1 MSHVRK
7 QIRDRVVTDLTN
19 LATTGTKVFQTRFYP
34 LATAKLPGLA
44 VYTNSETVEA
54 STVTRPRT
62 MVRVVEVVVE
72 GYAQAKTGLDDTLD
86 QINVE
91 VEEAIAAD
99 STLNGLAKD
108 IKLVSVEVD
117 YGADGEQPVG
127 TIRMVFEA
135 TYVTL
140 ETDAETAR

>member
-1 MSHVRK
+1 
-7 QIRDRVVTDLTN
+7 
-19 LATTGTKVFQTRFYP
+19 
-34 LATAKLPGLA
+34 
-44 VYTNSETVEA
+44 
-54 STVTRPRT
+54 

>member
-7 QIRDRVVTDLTN
+7 QIRDRVVVDVTN
-19 LATTGTKVFQTRFYP
+19 LATTGENVFQTRFYP
-34 LATAKLPGLA
+34 LASAKLPGLA
-44 VYTNSETVEA
+44 VYTNSETIEA
-54 STVTRPRT
+54 TTVARPRT
-62 MVRVVEVVVE
+62 MVRTLEVIVE
-72 GYAQAKTGLDDTLD
+72 GYAQAKTGLDNTLD

-99 STLNGLAKD
+99 STLNNLVKD
-108 IKLVSVEVD
+108 IKLTSVEVD

-135 TYVTL
+135 MYVTL

>member
-7 QIRDRVVTDLTN
+7 QIRDRVVVDLTN

-72 GYAQAKTGLDDTLD
+72 GYAQAKTGLDDTMD
-86 QINVE
+86 QIGVE

-99 STLNGLAKD
+99 STLNGLVKD